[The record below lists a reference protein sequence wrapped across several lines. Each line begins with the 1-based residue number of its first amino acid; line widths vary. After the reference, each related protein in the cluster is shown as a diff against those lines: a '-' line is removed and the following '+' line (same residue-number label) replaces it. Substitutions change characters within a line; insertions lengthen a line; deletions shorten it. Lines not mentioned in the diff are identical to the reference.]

1 MATTEGWLASD
12 RRTRTLQLLQE
23 RGTVLVAELRDLFGV
38 SDVTVRSDLAYL
50 AKRGLASRTHG
61 GATVSDRHQRE
72 LSFSARER
80 TNAELKQRIGV
91 AAAELIANDHSIVL
105 DASTTAL
112 QVARAIKQ
120 RQWTELTVV
129 TNGIYTALELLG
141 VPGVTAILTGGVVRE
156 TAVSLTGPLGEE
168 LLHKVHATIGF
179 FGSAGLTPQRG
190 LMEANLHE
198 AQLKSA
204 MAAASERV
212 VAVVDHTKLGQVA
225 LATFAAVERIGLVIT
240 DSDADPERLA
250 ELRDAGIDVQVV

>member
-1 MATTEGWLASD
+1 MAKNDGWLATE
-12 RRTRTLQLLQE
+12 RRTRALQMVQE
-23 RGTVLVAELRDLFGV
+23 RGTVAVAELSGLFGV
-38 SDVTVRSDLAYL
+38 SDVTVRTDLAYL
-50 AKRGLASRTHG
+50 EKRGLVLRTHG
-61 GATVSDRHQRE
+61 GATLSERHQRE
-72 LSFSARER
+72 LSFAAREQ
-80 TNAELKQRIGV
+80 TNVELKRRIGL
-91 AAAELIANDHSIVL
+91 AAAELVANDNAIIL

-112 QVARAIKQ
+112 QVARALKQ

-156 TAVSLTGPLGEE
+156 TAISLTGPLGEE

-179 FGSAGLTPQRG
+179 FGSAGLTPDRG

-225 LATFAAVERIGLVIT
+225 LATFAPPERIALVIT
-240 DSDADPERLA
+240 DSEADPERLA
-250 ELRDAGIDVQVV
+250 ELRAAGLDVRVV